1 MTSTEENANTRA
13 LSKTS
18 SVTTPGLPKE
28 LYSTKVQDM
37 LGLENIED
45 LELVELETEDDDQR
59 LSQMPQE
66 LVDRVESDKQRN
78 RTKFSDL
85 YDSIRIVGA
94 GSFGIVVACIDRSNQ
109 QRVALKIAA
118 YNRKCPAQAALSIIR
133 ECAILAPMNDPN
145 CIKLYE

>member
-1 MTSTEENANTRA
+1 MTSTENTIKRGI
-13 LSKTS
+13 SSSS
-18 SVTTPGLPKE
+18 SVTVPGLPKE
-28 LYSTKVQDM
+28 LWSNKVQDM

-45 LELVELETEDDDQR
+45 LELVEVETEDDDQR

-94 GSFGIVVACIDRSNQ
+94 GSFGIVVACIDKQN
-109 QRVALKIAA
+109 
-118 YNRKCPAQAALSIIR
+118 
-133 ECAILAPMNDPN
+133 
-145 CIKLYE
+145 